1 MESVIGK
8 VTHYF
13 PRAGVAVVVLDDSLA
28 TGETIRIRGPHD
40 DICQTVSSMEIEHR
54 RITEAGKGQDIGI
67 KVIQRV
73 HEGDLVYRKT

>member
-13 PRAGVAVVVLDDSLA
+13 PRAGVAVVILDDCLA
-28 TGETIRIRGPHD
+28 AGETIRIRGPHD
-40 DICQTVSSMEIEHR
+40 DFCQTVNSMEIDHQ
-54 RITEAGKGQDIGI
+54 RITEAERGQDIGI

-73 HEGDLVYRKT
+73 HEGDLVYRET